1 MPTVRVW
8 TGMEARALR
17 GALRLSVRAFA
28 ERLGVAVRTVSKWE
42 QLGADTQP
50 RPDTQAILD
59 TALSRA
65 NSDERLRFQ
74 LLLAESGGASAVR
87 LTLPSVPQDWDYET
101 WADDLDRVVI
111 FLSRQNF
118 TAATTLLHRWLSRHP
133 ADGLDG
139 KGLYLHGRSMVLLA
153 DAQRDQGSVVG
164 PSSAERTYR
173 QALDVFSELDIPRRV
188 AQIELSLAVV
198 AEMSGDLQ
206 GSARRYR
213 RLAGD
218 ERLSPRDRARS
229 LLWVGTALSK
239 DGDHG
244 YATQVMET
252 ATRQFD
258 DLGEADDWSVAQ
270 QKLALAHRG
279 AGNLD
284 RALHFIDLARTSG
297 TEDTLMQ
304 KVRLATAHAHILL
317 SDRATSTQGLAM
329 LDETARLALGS
340 GLSHQLR
347 SIQNIRR
354 SHETG
359 GRTP

>member
-8 TGMEARALR
+8 TGREARALR

-42 QLGADTQP
+42 QYGAETQP

-59 TALSRA
+59 TALA
-65 NSDERLRFQ
+65 QAGPEVQLRFQ
-74 LLLAESGGASAVR
+74 LLLADALGPEASRPA
-87 LTLPSVPQDWDYET
+87 LPAAPQTWHYET
-101 WADDLDRVVI
+101 WADDLDRVVV

-118 TAATTLLHRWLSRHP
+118 AAATSLLNRWLTRLP

-139 KGLYLHGRSMVLLA
+139 KGLYLHARSLVLLA
-153 DAQRDQGSVVG
+153 DARRDQGVLLG
-164 PSSAERTYR
+164 PSSADRTYR
-173 QALDVFSELDIPRRV
+173 QALGVFSELDIPRRV

-198 AEMSGDLQ
+198 AEMTGDLQ
-206 GSARRYR
+206 GSARRYQE
-213 RLAGD
+213 LAAD
-218 ERLSPRDRARS
+218 ERLSGRDRARS

-239 DGDHG
+239 DGDHD
-244 YATQVMET
+244 YATQVMIA
-252 ATRQFD
+252 ATRRFE

-279 AGNLD
+279 AGHLD
-284 RALHFIDLARTSG
+284 LALQFIDLARSSG
-297 TEDTLMQ
+297 AEDTPMQ

-317 SDRATSTQGLAM
+317 SDHATSGQGLAM
-329 LDETARLALGS
+329 LAETSQLALAS

-354 SHETG
+354 TFEAS
-359 GRTP
+359 GRPT